1 MSFSASASAPAS
13 SQSVRFPDERAKKQ
27 PTLSESAATGATDDG
42 LHNKLQVRIT
52 YAPLSALPSVCRV
65 CLGSERVSLPATPC
79 HHLQIALLAG
89 YVLVRWVS
97 SWWSSRNK
105 DKPSA

>member
-42 LHNKLQVRIT
+42 LHNKLQVR
-52 YAPLSALPSVCRV
+52 C
-65 CLGSERVSLPATPC
+65 
-79 HHLQIALLAG
+79 
-89 YVLVRWVS
+89 
-97 SWWSSRNK
+97 
-105 DKPSA
+105 